1 MRSEITK
8 YYDMKKKIVI
18 FDRDGKQFGGVV
30 GIVDFF
36 SFTLIGSSDTETIRY
51 ENVQCV
57 MPYDEY
63 VKKIPFSDNESSAG
77 KVMGK
82 AHRHIID

>member
-8 YYDMKKKIVI
+8 YYDMKKEIVI
-18 FDRDGKQFGGVV
+18 FDREDKVYCGVV

-36 SFTLIGSSDTETIRY
+36 SFTLIGSSNTETIRY

-63 VKKIPFSDNESSAG
+63 VKTLPSSSDEASAG
-77 KVMGK
+77 KILDK
-82 AHRHIID
+82 PHRHMMN